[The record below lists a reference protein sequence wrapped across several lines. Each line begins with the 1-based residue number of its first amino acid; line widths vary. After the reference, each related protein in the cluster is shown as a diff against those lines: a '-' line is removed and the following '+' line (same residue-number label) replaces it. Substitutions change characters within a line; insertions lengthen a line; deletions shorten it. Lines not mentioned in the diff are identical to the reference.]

1 MDGYTIVL
9 CTSGEIVDCE
19 FGVCYNRPSEK
30 GVSINNM
37 ITFDELETKLN
48 CYLIYLNV
56 YNIIIKIII
65 VYCYFLKRKER

>member
-30 GVSINNM
+30 GVSINSM
-37 ITFDELETKLN
+37 ITFDELKTKLCYALNINHTYTKLN
-48 CYLIYLNV
+48 MV
-56 YNIIIKIII
+56 
-65 VYCYFLKRKER
+65 F